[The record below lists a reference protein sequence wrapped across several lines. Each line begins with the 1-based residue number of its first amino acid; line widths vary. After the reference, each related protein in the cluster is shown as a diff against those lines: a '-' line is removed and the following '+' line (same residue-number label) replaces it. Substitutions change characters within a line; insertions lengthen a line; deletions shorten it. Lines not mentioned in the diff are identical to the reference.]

1 MGVAQMTSEVEY
13 RVNFNYLSHND
24 KLKGFFFVNW
34 LYIKDI
40 PNKIFCQLLMNII
53 IINMLEVI

>member
-40 PNKIFCQLLMNII
+40 PNKII

>member
-1 MGVAQMTSEVEY
+1 MGVTQMTSEVEY

-53 IINMLEVI
+53 IINV